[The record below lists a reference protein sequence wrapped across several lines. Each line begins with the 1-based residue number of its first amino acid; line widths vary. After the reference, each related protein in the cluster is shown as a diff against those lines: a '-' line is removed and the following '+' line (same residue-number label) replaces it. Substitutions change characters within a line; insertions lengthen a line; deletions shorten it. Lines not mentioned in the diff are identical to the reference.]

1 MSVAD
6 TSRLPWTRVPP
17 GAVRL
22 QHLQHLRDP
31 LGHFD
36 LEAMERELRTD
47 PAFEAE
53 GHCAVTLAKYPDLR
67 VVLVSMRK
75 GARLG
80 DTGGSARLCVQQ
92 LRGQAILHLAEGT
105 LHLGAGHLATLDHEM
120 PLELEAASDG
130 AVLLTL
136 AWPGAGAAAQ
146 A

>member
-1 MSVAD
+1 MPVA
-6 TSRLPWTRVPP
+6 SPPRLPWTRVPS

-22 QHLQHLRDP
+22 QHLHHLRDP

-36 LEAMERELRTD
+36 LEAMERVLRTD

-53 GHCAVTLAKYPDLR
+53 GHSAVTLTKHPDLR

-80 DTGGSARLCVQQ
+80 DTGGSTRLCVQQ
-92 LRGQAILHLAEGT
+92 LRGQAILRLPEGI
-105 LHLGAGHLATLDHEM
+105 LHLGTGHLATLDRGM
-120 PLELEAASDG
+120 PLELEATSDG

-136 AWPGAGAAAQ
+136 AWPGGATAAQ

>member
-1 MSVAD
+1 MPVAD
-6 TSRLPWTRVPP
+6 PSSLPWTRVPP

-22 QHLQHLRDP
+22 QHLNRLRDP

-75 GARLG
+75 GAHLG
-80 DTGGSARLCVQQ
+80 DTSGSARLCVQQ
-92 LRGQAILHLAEGT
+92 LRGQAVLRLSEGT
-105 LHLGAGHLATLDHEM
+105 LHLGTGHLATLDRGM
-120 PLELEAASDG
+120 PLELEASSDC

-136 AWPGAGAAAQ
+136 AWPGAATPALA
-146 A
+146 